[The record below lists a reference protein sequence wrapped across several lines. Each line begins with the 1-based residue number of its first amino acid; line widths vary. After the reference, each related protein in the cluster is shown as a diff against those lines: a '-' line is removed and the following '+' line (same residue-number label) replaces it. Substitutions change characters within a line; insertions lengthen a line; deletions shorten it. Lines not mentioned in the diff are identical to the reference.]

1 MSKEKTTS
9 KGFGAL
15 ATIRDQVRK
24 TVPKAGK
31 IRNEFMKYLESGKDH
46 INIFD
51 GRDDLGKFLSGNFA
65 SHPFNHT
72 YLGRFATLRGFRF
85 HILAT
90 TPVPAFRTL
99 SHGPLQQA
107 AKANGRNRQLDN
119 EVAIIMDAAYQ
130 RLLQYPEYIDK
141 LLANKLPLTAYYMQ
155 EGYRYEPRNA
165 AQYIQGTMIIR
176 NALRQKKEPDFTP
189 IMTRHDKDLYEDIVP
204 EYLRKQTDAVKEK
217 TCSLTENPKNHGEDS
232 HEGRVYT
239 NTWIK
244 VDGVNDSLT
253 NVSQTIVEEDQASPL
268 VGGSLNF
275 SVQMVDG
282 KPVVTDVATGLK
294 TRGEVTSINDAT
306 DS

>member
-9 KGFGAL
+9 KGFGML

-24 TVPKAGK
+24 TVPKASK
-31 IRNEFMKYLESGKDH
+31 IRNEFMKYIESGKDH

-51 GRDDLGKFLSGNFA
+51 GRDELGKFLSGNFA
-65 SHPFNHT
+65 SHPFNHI

-119 EVAIIMDAAYQ
+119 EVAIIMDAAYR

-141 LLANKLPLTAYYMQ
+141 LLTNKLPLTAYYMQ

-189 IMTRHDKDLYEDIVP
+189 IMTRPDKDLYEDIVP
-204 EYLRKQTDAVKEK
+204 AYLRKQTDDSKEK
-217 TCSLTENPKNHGEDS
+217 TCSLTD
-232 HEGRVYT
+232 T
-239 NTWIK
+239 
-244 VDGVNDSLT
+244 
-253 NVSQTIVEEDQASPL
+253 SQKQDEEDQASPL
-268 VGGSLNF
+268 VGESLNIDN
-275 SVQMVDG
+275 QTVDG
-282 KPVVTDVATGLK
+282 KPIVTDANNIQNQ
-294 TRGEVTSINDAT
+294 GETVPTFTADETACVETAAEEVDETPIISAI
-306 DS
+306 